1 MSQIVRRHVRQSM
14 RLHKA
19 FHSMRHSVRVSRRE
33 NVGLTGENKTVI
45 KNRVRV
51 FCGSLFKKILK
62 QLQRSTHE
70 WDCAQARR
78 GFWCTDGQAAFGR
91 IGHIAL
97 YPYVSV
103 IEINVPPFQADALA
117 ASHTS
122 SYHQVQHTSE
132 IQRAVIQRR
141 EKGRCCFR

>member
-1 MSQIVRRHVRQSM
+1 MSLIVWRHVRQSM

-19 FHSMRHSVRVSRRE
+19 FDSMRHCVWVSRRE
-33 NVGLTGENKTVI
+33 NVGLTGKNETVI

-51 FCGSLFKKILK
+51 FCGSLFKNTHK
-62 QLQRSTHE
+62 QIQCCTHE
-70 WDCAQARR
+70 RDCAQARR
-78 GFWCTDGQAAFGR
+78 CFGCTDGQAAFRR

-97 YPYVSV
+97 YPYDSV

-132 IQRAVIQRR
+132 IQRAVIQMMISEDR
-141 EKGRCCFR
+141 